1 MNARG
6 AITGLTRGTGIEHI
20 IRASLESIAYQT
32 NDLLAAMV
40 ADSSS
45 KIETLRVDG
54 GAAANNFLMQFQADI
69 SNTVVFRPSNQ
80 EATAAGAAFLAGL
93 ATGFFKDRDE
103 LLSLCQNGVEFKPSM
118 DKEKREELLIG
129 WHKAVKAAQVK

>member
-1 MNARG
+1 
-6 AITGLTRGTGIEHI
+6 
-20 IRASLESIAYQT
+20 
-32 NDLLAAMV
+32 MV

-45 KIETLRVDG
+45 RIETLRVDG
-54 GAAANNFLMQFQADI
+54 GAAANNFLMQFQAYI

-93 ATGFFKDRDE
+93 AAGFYKDRDE

-118 DKEKREELLIG
+118 DKEKREELLCG